1 MFYVEVRE
9 RMCQTFVPPVIRYKV
24 GLSHFID
31 IVHLV
36 YNKEGIAPDFESSDC
51 QLHSHNQR
59 WILRNVALLEHGSGR
74 ANECGIR
81 CPSGV
86 IKIMPTPE
94 DCSFRP
100 FIREA
105 PSKYISH
112 GARANICQPR
122 AKRSRDRQGCRNI

>member
-51 QLHSHNQR
+51 QLPSQLHSHNPDTPQR
-59 WILRNVALLEHGSGR
+59 CWNTVRGERTNAGEDALL
-74 ANECGIR
+74 
-81 CPSGV
+81 V
-86 IKIMPTPE
+86 
-94 DCSFRP
+94 
-100 FIREA
+100 
-105 PSKYISH
+105 
-112 GARANICQPR
+112 
-122 AKRSRDRQGCRNI
+122 